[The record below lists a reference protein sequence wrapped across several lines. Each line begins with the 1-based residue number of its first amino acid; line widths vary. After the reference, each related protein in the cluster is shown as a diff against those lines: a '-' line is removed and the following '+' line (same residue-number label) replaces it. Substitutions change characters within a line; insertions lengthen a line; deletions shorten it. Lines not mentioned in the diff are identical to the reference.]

1 MRLVAIALLLA
12 LPALAEER
20 FYFSGDGTLR
30 LANAHFAETLDVRY
44 RDADGRYDPEAL
56 ARITRFFRSRSD
68 GRSGPMALRLI
79 ELLDWFED
87 HYRPRRLVLVSGYR
101 SPELNQSLRAA
112 GRRVAQTSMHTEGL
126 AADVQ
131 PVGLDLRRLWNAL
144 RRQEI
149 GGVGLYQR
157 EGFLHL
163 DTGRARFWEAA
174 TSKVDQ
180 NLAREN
186 ARLFA
191 RTDFDRYD
199 TLDGAVISLHSVTA
213 LPIAIRRQARLG
225 DAVVAVAP
233 RDDTVRADG
242 DCWLFADPAERYE
255 LVVRTPLPA
264 PADRRPI
271 TLDTCPPRIGATP
284 AQVVTNPLTRLRDAA
299 R

>member
-1 MRLVAIALLLA
+1 MRVLAIVLLLA
-12 LPALAEER
+12 WPASAEER

-30 LANAHFAETLDVRY
+30 LGNAHFAETLDVRY
-44 RDADGRYDPEAL
+44 RGADGRYDPGAL
-56 ARITRFFRSRSD
+56 ERITRFFRSRSD
-68 GRSGPMALRLI
+68 GRSGPMSLRLI

-87 HYRPRRLVLVSGYR
+87 HYRPTRLILVSGYR

-112 GRRVAQTSMHTEGL
+112 GRRVAQASMHTEGL

-131 PVGLDLRRLWNAL
+131 PVGLDLRRLWNTL

-163 DTGRARFWEAA
+163 DTGRPRFWEAA

-225 DAVVAVAP
+225 DAVVGVAP
-233 RDDTVRADG
+233 RDGTARADG
-242 DCWLFADPAERYE
+242 DCWVFADPAERYE
-255 LVVRTPLPA
+255 LVVTAPLPA
-264 PADRRPI
+264 PTDRHPI
-271 TLDTCPPRIGATP
+271 VLDTCAPRTGATP
-284 AQVVTNPLTRLRDAA
+284 AQVLTNPIIRRRDGA